1 MIEKGKS
8 VLLTL
13 LVVLSLVQSYFLAYN
28 TPYKDAKVKSDS
40 DYVKTERLG
49 EEEKADNLVFPEQLI
64 VHLGEDKHTVF
75 YPSTQTFYNLI
86 MTKLKLR
93 EFKGLQRDS
102 VESVDWAQIRKEDQG
117 VELRF
122 GRAVPFELLQKAFK
136 IDGDFLFFG
145 DSIDRIWIYSSKG
158 RDEVRTFFFSSD
170 GNYVYESMHADLTIG
185 DVEGFVGFG
194 QYWDPYSTSDG
205 VVYTP
210 DKPTT
215 RLFEMEVA
223 YNKYTVEQMQDN
235 LFFDPGLT
243 KTIQSNKSGSQMY
256 TDGKRG
262 MKIEQDG
269 TWLSFTDLTARTEVN
284 NDLFDNVM
292 SAIGF
297 VNQHGGWN
305 GKHLFVKDA
314 ESETGES
321 VVRFQQYYKDVPIV
335 PDRGLNFGY
344 IQLFLEQGVV
354 STYNRSLVVLGKDAT
369 NKHKRELPGGDEL
382 RKKLQA
388 LRDSGRPVEALFP
401 AMKPTILEKTVSLT
415 PVWAARLTT
424 GEVVILA
431 DSKPYV

>member
-8 VLLTL
+8 VLLAL
-13 LVVLSLVQSYFLAYN
+13 LVVLSLVQSYSLAYN

-49 EEEKADNLVFPEQLI
+49 EEEKPDNLVFPEQLI
-64 VHLGEDKHTVF
+64 IHLGDDKHTVF
-75 YPSTQTFYNLI
+75 YPSTPTFYGLI

-102 VESVDWAQIRKEDQG
+102 VESVDWDQIRKEDQG

-122 GRAVPFELLQKAFK
+122 GRPVPFELLQKAFK

-170 GNYVYESMHADLTIG
+170 DRYVYESMHADLTIG

-205 VVYTP
+205 NVYAP
-210 DKPTT
+210 DKPMA
-215 RLFEMEVA
+215 RLFDMEVA
-223 YNKYTVEQMQDN
+223 YDKYTVEQMQDN
-235 LFFDPGLT
+235 LFDPGAT
-243 KTIQSNKSGSQMY
+243 RTIQSNKSGSQMY

-262 MKIEQDG
+262 LKIEQDG
-269 TWLSFTDLTARTEVN
+269 TWLSYTDLVARTEVN

-297 VNQHGGWN
+297 VDQHGGWN

-314 ESETGES
+314 ESEAGDS
-321 VVRFQQYYKDVPIV
+321 VIRFQQYYKEVPIV
-335 PDRGLNFGY
+335 SDKGLNFGY

-354 STYNRSLVVLGKDAT
+354 STYNRSLVVLGEETT
-369 NKHKRELPGGDEL
+369 NKHKRELPGGEEL
-382 RKKLQA
+382 RKKLQE
-388 LRDSGRPVEALFP
+388 LRAGGRTVEALFP
-401 AMKPTILEKTVSLT
+401 AMKPTIGEKSVRLT
-415 PVWAARLTT
+415 PAWAARLTT
-424 GEVVILA
+424 GEVVIVA
-431 DSKPYV
+431 ESKLYA